1 MERNLR
7 YLRETYGAR
16 AQFIHADVRDPET
29 LQQAVRAAR
38 QVFHFAAQVAV
49 TTSMIDPMNDFT
61 INVMGTLNLLEA
73 LRATPTPPPLLFT
86 STNKV
91 YGSLPDVDLRINGLR
106 YEPVDAYLRQHG
118 ICEDRPLDF
127 HSPYGCSKGAADQYV
142 LDYARTFGLPT
153 AVFRMSCIYGPHQYG
168 NEDQGWVAHCL
179 ISAIDEQPITIF
191 GDGKQVRDVLFVKDL
206 IDAMLLAQEH
216 MATIKGR
223 AFNIGGSTANTI
235 SLLEL
240 MDMIAELHGAPPEL
254 RFDDWRNGDQRFYV
268 SDTSAF
274 SAATGWQP
282 RTSVRDGVRALYDW
296 LMATRAHEAA
306 VGGVLR

>member
-1 MERNLR
+1 L
-7 YLRETYGAR
+7 
-16 AQFIHADVRDPET
+16 HV
-29 LQQAVRAAR
+29 
-38 QVFHFAAQVAV
+38 
-49 TTSMIDPMNDFT
+49 
-61 INVMGTLNLLEA
+61 
-73 LRATPTPPPLLFT
+73 
-86 STNKV
+86 
-91 YGSLPDVDLRINGLR
+91 NGLR

-118 ICEDRPLDF
+118 IGEARPLDF

-142 LDYARTFGLPT
+142 LDYARTYGLPT

-179 ISAIDEQPITIF
+179 ISAIEEQPITIF

-223 AFNIGGSTANTI
+223 AFNIGGSPANTI

-240 MDMIAELHGAPPEL
+240 MDMIEELHGTPPQTH
-254 RFDDWRNGDQRFYV
+254 FDDWRNGDQRFYV

-274 SAATGWQP
+274 SAITGWQP
-282 RTSVRDGVRALYDW
+282 RTDVRTGVRALYDW
-296 LMATRAHEAA
+296 LVASRAHETA
-306 VGGVLR
+306 VGEVLR